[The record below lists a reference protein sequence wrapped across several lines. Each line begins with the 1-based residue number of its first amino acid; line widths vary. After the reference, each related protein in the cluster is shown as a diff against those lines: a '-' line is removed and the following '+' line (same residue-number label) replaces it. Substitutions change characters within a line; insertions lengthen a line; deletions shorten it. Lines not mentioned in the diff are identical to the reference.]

1 MHRRAPRVL
10 IPASLLLALTAGGC
24 FKNDSGDT
32 GDDSDATLG
41 GTSAAASTGGAPNTT
56 SNDTTAATDA
66 SAETGTPTTTGA
78 STASTGEPATSSES
92 GETTGPP
99 AEGCEGY
106 CALIETNCGGPFTQY
121 GSPEMC
127 LGACA
132 AFAAGAPGDMMG
144 NTLACRSYHAT
155 VAADADD
162 THCTHAGPGGDMA
175 CGSNCEGFCAI
186 ADKACPDA
194 WPDNDAC
201 IVACTGFDASEP
213 YDASDIGGNTLACRL
228 YHLTAATIDPTTHC
242 PHIKGDS
249 APCQ

>member
-1 MHRRAPRVL
+1 MHRRSPRVL

-24 FKNDSGDT
+24 FKNDDGDT
-32 GDDSDATLG
+32 GGDDSDATLG
-41 GTSAAASTGGAPNTT
+41 SSSAAASTGGAAGTGD
-56 SNDTTAATDA
+56 DTTAAT
-66 SAETGTPTTTGA
+66 AEPTGTSSTDPTTAPTTDPTTG
-78 STASTGEPATSSES
+78 

-106 CALIETNCGGPFTQY
+106 CTLIETNCGGPFTQY
-121 GSPEMC
+121 GSPDMC

-132 AFAAGAPGDMMG
+132 AFAAGTPGETSG
-144 NTLACRSYHAT
+144 NTLACRTYHAG
-155 VAADADD
+155 VAAGANDI
-162 THCTHAGPGGDMA
+162 HCTHAGPGGDMA
-175 CGSNCEGFCAI
+175 CGSNCEGFCAV
-186 ADKACPDA
+186 AGNACPDA

-201 IVACTGFDASEP
+201 IVACTGFDATEP

-242 PHIKGDS
+242 AHIKGDS

>member
-10 IPASLLLALTAGGC
+10 LPASLLLALTAGGC
-24 FKNDSGDT
+24 FKNDGGDT

-41 GTSAAASTGGAPNTT
+41 GTTAAASTGGAPNTT
-56 SNDTTAATDA
+56 GSDSTAETATTATT
-66 SAETGTPTTTGA
+66 AETGTPTTTGA
-78 STASTGEPATSSES
+78 TTEPATSSES
-92 GETTGPP
+92 GETTGLP
-99 AEGCEGY
+99 AEDCEGY
-106 CALIETNCGGPFTQY
+106 CALIETNCGGSFTQY

-132 AFAAGAPGDMMG
+132 AYEPGTPGDIMG
-144 NTLACRSYHAT
+144 NTLACRIYHAT

-186 ADKACPDA
+186 ADQACPDA

-201 IVACTGFDASEP
+201 IVACAGFDASEP
-213 YDASDIGGNTLACRL
+213 YDASDIGGDTLACRI
-228 YHLTAATIDPTTHC
+228 YHLTAATIDPATHC

-249 APCQ
+249 APCM